1 MNPFLKYGL
10 IAILLIVAIVFF
22 NRFQGSRSSD
32 FNEMMQSN
40 DSPLPECP
48 DSPNCVRISVPF
60 AQPTSR
66 IFFLAAEA
74 VEGLQPVEFS
84 SSQNELTV
92 NAVFEIPVFGFRD
105 DLQMKIEGEDRN
117 HILHIRSASHTGYSD
132 LGVNRRRVQKIINS
146 IREKL

>member
-10 IAILLIVAIVFF
+10 IAATVIVGIILFS
-22 NRFQGSRSSD
+22 RFQGSRSSD

-40 DSPLPECP
+40 DNPFPECP

-66 IFFLAAEA
+66 IFFLATQA
-74 VEGLQPVEFS
+74 VENLQPAEFS
-84 SSQNELTV
+84 SSSNELTV

-117 HILHIRSASHTGYSD
+117 HVLHIHSASRTGYSD
-132 LGVNRRRVQKIINS
+132 LGVNRRRVQKVIKS

>member
-10 IAILLIVAIVFF
+10 IAAAVIVGIILFS
-22 NRFQGSRSSD
+22 RFQGSRSSD

-40 DSPLPECP
+40 DNPFPECP

-66 IFFLAAEA
+66 IFFLATQA
-74 VEGLQPVEFS
+74 VENLQPAEFS
-84 SSQNELTV
+84 SYSNELTV

-117 HILHIRSASHTGYSD
+117 HVLHIRSASRTGYSD
-132 LGVNRRRVQKIINS
+132 LGVNRRRVQKVIKS

>member
-10 IAILLIVAIVFF
+10 IAAAVIVGIILFS
-22 NRFQGSRSSD
+22 RFQGSRSSD

-40 DSPLPECP
+40 DNPFPECP

-66 IFFLAAEA
+66 IFFLATQA
-74 VEGLQPVEFS
+74 VENLQPAEFS
-84 SSQNELTV
+84 SSSNELTV

-117 HILHIRSASHTGYSD
+117 HVLHIRSASRTGYSD
-132 LGVNRRRVQKIINS
+132 LGVNRRRVQKVIKS

>member
-1 MNPFLKYGL
+1 MNSFTKYSL
-10 IAILLIVAIVFF
+10 ITIAAITVVVIFS
-22 NRFQGSRSSD
+22 RFQGSRSTD

-40 DSPLPECP
+40 DNPLPECP

-66 IFFLAAEA
+66 IFFLATQA
-74 VEGLQPVEFS
+74 VEDLQPAEFS
-84 SSQNELTV
+84 SSSEELTV

-117 HILHIRSASHTGYSD
+117 HVLHIRSASRTGYSD
-132 LGVNRRRVQKIINS
+132 LGVNRRRVQKIIKS

>member
-1 MNPFLKYGL
+1 MNPILKYGL
-10 IAILLIVAIVFF
+10 IAVVVIAAILFF
-22 NRFQGSRSSD
+22 SRFQGSRSSD

-40 DSPLPECP
+40 DNPLPDCP

-66 IFFLAAEA
+66 IFFLATQA
-74 VEGLQPVEFS
+74 VEDLQPVEFS
-84 SSQNELTV
+84 SSQSDLTAT
-92 NAVFEIPVFGFRD
+92 AVFEIPVFGFRD

-117 HILHIRSASHTGYSD
+117 HVLHIRSASRTGYSD
-132 LGVNRRRVQKIINS
+132 LGVNRRRVRTIIKS

>member
-10 IAILLIVAIVFF
+10 IAAAVIVGIILFS
-22 NRFQGSRSSD
+22 RFQGSRSSD

-40 DSPLPECP
+40 NNPFPECP

-66 IFFLAAEA
+66 IFFLATQA
-74 VEGLQPVEFS
+74 VEDLQPAEFS
-84 SSQNELTV
+84 SSSNELTV

-117 HILHIRSASHTGYSD
+117 HVLHIRSASRTGYSD
-132 LGVNRRRVQKIINS
+132 LGVNRRRVQKVIKS